1 MWPAG
6 EHAGPVRV
14 QTGGMRVL
22 IGDTPTGQD
31 GVGRQD
37 LEKLYAAPSTPWLR
51 VNMVS
56 TLDGA
61 VTGESGR
68 SAGISNDVDRRVFEL
83 LRELSDV
90 VVVGAGTA
98 RIEGYRPADKPLVV
112 VSRSGRVPEKLR
124 DVEPGRVILATCQ
137 HAPELAASRELLPPG
152 DLLLLGS
159 HRVDLSALRQRL
171 EERGFENILCEGGP
185 HLLRDLLDQGVVDEL
200 DATVVPRLVSGLH
213 PRVTDGPPIDVPL
226 KLDTLLEDNG
236 TLLGRWLI

>member
-1 MWPAG
+1 
-6 EHAGPVRV
+6 
-14 QTGGMRVL
+14 MRVL
-22 IGDTPTGQD
+22 IGDTDRQGQD
-31 GVGRQD
+31 GRVDKRD
-37 LEKLYAAPSTPWLR
+37 LEALYAVPSTPWLR

-68 SAGISNDVDRRVFEL
+68 SGAISNDVDRRVFEL
-83 LRELSDV
+83 LRELADV

-98 RIEGYRPADKPLVV
+98 RIEGYRPAELPVVV

-124 DVEPGRVILATCQ
+124 SVEPGRVILATCQ
-137 HAPELAASRELLPPG
+137 HAPELDEARRLLPSG
-152 DLLLLGS
+152 DVLLLGS
-159 HRVDLSALRQRL
+159 HRVDLRALRTRL
-171 EERGFENILCEGGP
+171 EERGFNHILCEGGP

-226 KLDTLLEDNG
+226 RLQTLLEDHG
-236 TLLGRWLI
+236 TLLGRWFI

>member
-1 MWPAG
+1 
-6 EHAGPVRV
+6 
-14 QTGGMRVL
+14 MRVL
-22 IGDTPTGQD
+22 IGGNHRQGQD
-31 GVGRQD
+31 GPLGKGA
-37 LEKLYAAPSTPWLR
+37 LAEMYAAPATPWLR

-68 SAGISNDVDRRVFEL
+68 SGAISNDVDRRVFEL
-83 LRELSDV
+83 LRELADV

-98 RIEGYRPADKPLVV
+98 RVEGYRPADLPIVV

-137 HAPELAASRELLPPG
+137 HAPELDEARRLLPSG

-159 HRVDLSALRQRL
+159 HRVDLRALRRRL
-171 EERGFENILCEGGP
+171 EERGFTHMLCEGGP

-200 DATVVPRLVSGLH
+200 DATVVPRLVSGFH

-226 KLDTLLEDNG
+226 RLKTLLEEQG